1 MLRCSLF
8 SNGLDS
14 GQEVLVDNIFI
25 AAILG
30 IVEGLTEFLPI
41 SSTGHLILAAQWL
54 AFTGEKAETF
64 EIFIQLGAILAVVVL
79 YRQRFKDFI
88 FPKQHTAFTGIAG
101 IKKVLAACLP
111 VLLLGFFARDF
122 IKATFFN
129 TSSVAWALIV
139 GGIVMLVVE
148 RLPKRTQIEQL
159 EQLTLTKCLCI
170 GLFQCFSLWS
180 GISRSGSTIVG
191 GLLLGVQRRAAAEF
205 SFLVAV
211 PVMCAATIY
220 ELLKSIHILNADDLE
235 VFAMGFLVSFLS
247 ALLAIRVFVG
257 VLQRFTL
264 APFGLYRICLGLL
277 VLYVL

>member
-1 MLRCSLF
+1 M
-8 SNGLDS
+8 
-14 GQEVLVDNIFI
+14 DNILT
-25 AAILG
+25 AALLG
-30 IVEGLTEFLPI
+30 IIEGLTEFLPI
-41 SSTGHLILAAQWL
+41 SSTGHLILAAHWL

-88 FPKQHTAFTGIAG
+88 FPQQHNAFTGIAG
-101 IKKVLAACLP
+101 IKRVLAACFP

-129 TSSVAWALIV
+129 ASSVAWALIV

-159 EQLTLTKCLCI
+159 EQLTLTKCFGI

-191 GLLLGVQRRAAAEF
+191 GLLLGVHRRAAAEF

-220 ELLKSIHILNADDLE
+220 ELLKSMHILNAGDVE
-235 VFAMGFLVSFLS
+235 VFATGFLVSFFS

-264 APFGLYRICLGLL
+264 APFGVYRIGLGLL